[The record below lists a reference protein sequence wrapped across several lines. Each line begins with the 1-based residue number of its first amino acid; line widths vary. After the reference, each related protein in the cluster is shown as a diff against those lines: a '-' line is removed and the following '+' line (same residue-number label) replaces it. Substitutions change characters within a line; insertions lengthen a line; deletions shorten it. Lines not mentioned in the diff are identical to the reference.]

1 MNIKKYKFFF
11 FLMEKNVLKFILYIL
26 SQMVERL

>member
-1 MNIKKYKFFF
+1 MNIKNIYYGF

-26 SQMVERL
+26 SQMVERR

>member
-1 MNIKKYKFFF
+1 MNIKKYIKFF

>member
-1 MNIKKYKFFF
+1 MNIKKYIKVF

>member
-1 MNIKKYKFFF
+1 MNIKKYIKFF
-11 FLMEKNVLKFILYIL
+11 FLMEKNVLQFILYIL